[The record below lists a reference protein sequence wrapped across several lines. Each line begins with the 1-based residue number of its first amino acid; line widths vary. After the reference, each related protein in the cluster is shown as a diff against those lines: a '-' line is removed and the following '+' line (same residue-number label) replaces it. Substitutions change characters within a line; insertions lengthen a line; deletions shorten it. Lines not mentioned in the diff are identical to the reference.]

1 MDEEKLYQCTE
12 CGKRFKYKHVL
23 NNHIRIHT
31 GERPFVC
38 NICGKRFSQSGHLSG
53 HKIVH
58 SKTRKFKCNYENCT
72 FSTKYK
78 SSLSE
83 HVNKPHSQA
92 NSSQISSKEMKVNKY
107 PCDSCN
113 KSFSRPSFLERH
125 RRSHTN
131 ERPFSCNICNKRF
144 KQKEHLNNHIIK
156 IHPQKE
162 IESCCK
168 ASVEYIQDVKDDI
181 IEKEQ
186 KESME
191 KPSTSGK
198 KSQSVECEEAVVET
212 LSSDSENTGIM
223 NRDEYLNMNELEHL
237 PELEIFSEVIVEG
250 FELECHICE
259 KKFEDEVS
267 RREHEAK
274 FH

>member
-92 NSSQISSKEMKVNKY
+92 NSSQ
-107 PCDSCN
+107 
-113 KSFSRPSFLERH
+113 
-125 RRSHTN
+125 
-131 ERPFSCNICNKRF
+131 
-144 KQKEHLNNHIIK
+144 
-156 IHPQKE
+156 
-162 IESCCK
+162 